1 MGDTLKLTTEQMK
14 SLEKQ
19 MFSLSDTAD
28 TLRSA
33 TDGMA
38 KSIGNAANESKI
50 WTAASRILS
59 GTGLWKLQNYLRG
72 GIQLLTFY
80 KDAQAKAIASQNESM
95 KSLEA
100 LTEQYVTVNKKTK
113 ELQGVLKSGTGFKEA
128 VKDNLELKLQMDSMA
143 EAIKESQGAMKDFS
157 EEDAQERAV
166 KRTLKIYEYQQ
177 KEMKKTLDKRN
188 KIVEKALKITQTL

>member
-1 MGDTLKLTTEQMK
+1 MH
-14 SLEKQ
+14 
-19 MFSLSDTAD
+19 
-28 TLRSA
+28 RP
-33 TDGMA
+33 
-38 KSIGNAANESKI
+38 
-50 WTAASRILS
+50 
-59 GTGLWKLQNYLRG
+59 
-72 GIQLLTFY
+72 
-80 KDAQAKAIASQNESM
+80 KAIASQNESM

-143 EAIKESQGAMKDFS
+143 EAIKASQGAMKDFS

-177 KEMKKTLDKRN
+177 KENENNTR
-188 KIVEKALKITQTL
+188 